1 MRRSI
6 RPRTARKMFRRL
18 RRKRAFNRRNGIQL

>member
-6 RPRTARKMFRRL
+6 RQRTARRVFRKL